1 MLRLTTI
8 SDLHT
13 TFSPSACVVAILKL
27 DGTVKIEKMQ
37 YLPTSLNDIKEDDR
51 ELLVTRMV
59 VMADIKTARYGSV
72 TAVLALQHSS
82 ASMQYKST
90 DDLLSI
96 LPKDLSEGM
105 IALNLISCHN

>member
-1 MLRLTTI
+1 M
-8 SDLHT
+8 
-13 TFSPSACVVAILKL
+13 LKL

-37 YLPTSLNDIKEDDR
+37 YLLTSLNEIKEDDR
-51 ELLVTRMV
+51 ELIVTRMV
-59 VMADIKTARYGSV
+59 VIANVEAARHGSV

-96 LPKDLSEGM
+96 LPKDLSEG
-105 IALNLISCHN
+105 IFITEFDL